1 MPAVRCAPPD
11 YWSLAVNEQ
20 LLTPGSYLQELIA
33 QESREV
39 AKRHNDA
46 GYIAM
51 WPEAVRKV
59 MEKFPNLPAAE
70 RASLR
75 GTVESGIQQLSARIN
90 MDIHQFAGAL
100 GSVARILGGASC

>member
-1 MPAVRCAPPD
+1 M
-11 YWSLAVNEQ
+11 NEQ
-20 LLTPGSYLQELIA
+20 PLTPGSYLQELIT

-51 WPEAVRKV
+51 WPDAVRKV
-59 MEKFPNLPAAE
+59 MEKFPNLTAEE
-70 RASLR
+70 RANLR
-75 GTVESGIQQLSARIN
+75 GTVNAGIQNLSVRIK
-90 MDIHQFAGAL
+90 MDIHQFSGAL